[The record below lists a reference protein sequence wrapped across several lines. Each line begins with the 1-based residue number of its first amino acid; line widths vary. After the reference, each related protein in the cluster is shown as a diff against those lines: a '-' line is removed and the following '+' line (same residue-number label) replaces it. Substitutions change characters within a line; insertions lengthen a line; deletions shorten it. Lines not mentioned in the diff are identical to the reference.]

1 MTRIFRPVPL
11 MVAAALLAAT
21 GTSASAADFT
31 LSSPDLQD
39 GHFASSQVMSAAFG
53 FGCNGDNISP
63 ALNWSGVP
71 AGTKSLLLT
80 IWDKDA
86 PTGVG
91 FTHWIVANIPP
102 TATGLKPGAGSGA
115 ATLPEGALQTR
126 TDLGKPG
133 YLGPCPPVGTT
144 HDYIF
149 TLTALKVEKLPVDET
164 ATPALIGF
172 MAGQNKLASTSFT
185 GRYSH

>member
-1 MTRIFRPVPL
+1 MTRIFPL
-11 MVAAALLAAT
+11 IVVASLLAAT
-21 GTSASAADFT
+21 GTRAFAADFT
-31 LSSPDLQD
+31 LSSPDLKD
-39 GHFASSQVMSAAFG
+39 GHFASAQVMSAAFG
-53 FGCNGDNISP
+53 FGCDGGNVSP
-63 ALNWSGVP
+63 ALSWSGVP
-71 AGTKSLLLT
+71 AGTRSLLLT

-91 FTHWIVANIPP
+91 FTHWVVANIPP
-102 TATGLKPGAGSGA
+102 MAPGLKPGAGSGT
-115 ATLPEGALQTR
+115 ATLPQGALQTR

-149 TLTALKVEKLPVDET
+149 TLTALTVEKLPVDET

-172 MAGQNKLASTSFT
+172 MAGQNRLASTSFT
-185 GRYSH
+185 ARYGR